1 MWLCACWAPPACQL
15 ASSLRSL
22 TAVPVLLSSTNNAL
36 LLLSGAARHYRDSC
50 RLSAGPSARM
60 QQGLSSRL
68 QQAGRMRGMR
78 MVSSAVAQGSR

>member
-1 MWLCACWAPPACQL
+1 
-15 ASSLRSL
+15 
-22 TAVPVLLSSTNNAL
+22 
-36 LLLSGAARHYRDSC
+36 
-50 RLSAGPSARM
+50 M

>member
-15 ASSLRSL
+15 ATSLRSL
-22 TAVPVLLSSTNNAL
+22 SAVPVLLASANNPVFL
-36 LLLSGAARHYRDSC
+36 LRGAARHYLDAC
-50 RLSAGPSARM
+50 RLSAGPSAKM
-60 QQGLSSRL
+60 QQGLASRL